1 MSYTFLPTVTN
12 TSSKSSPWAPAQ
24 PALNSALGGAL
35 NAYNTTYNGPLVA
48 GMDPNVT
55 AGQNQQLGIAG
66 QGMTSGAAQTGIG
79 GVQNMLASGGIGAP
93 MQYGID
99 TLKSTVNNLNPLASG
114 QYLQGN
120 PYLDSIIN
128 TTNQNTMNDVNAQF
142 SKAGR
147 YGSGAYA
154 GTLGQK
160 LAQNEGGLRYQDF
173 MNQLNTMLSA
183 NNAIGGAAN
192 SVAGIGQQGISNV
205 MNGGAALQNYQNPLY
220 ADANAQ
226 KAVGGERM
234 DYEQAK
240 IDAANQAPWTKVG
253 NLAQIAQGIGSLG
266 GQSKST
272 STSIGPV
279 QNQPQMST
287 GQMMLGGALGGL
299 GLLGNIATGGGFKG
313 LFGSPGSLLGSPFPA
328 SYGGR

>member
-1 MSYTFLPTVTN
+1 MSYQFLPTVTN
-12 TSSKSSPWAPAQ
+12 TSSKSSPWSPAQ
-24 PALNSALGGAL
+24 PALNTALGGAL
-35 NAYNTTYNGPLVA
+35 NAYKNTYNGPLVA

-55 AGQNQQLGIAG
+55 AGQNAQLGIAG

-79 GVQNMLASGGIGAP
+79 GVQDMLSAGGIGAP
-93 MQYGID
+93 MQYGMD
-99 TLKSTVNNLNPLASG
+99 TLKGTVNNLNPIASG

-120 PYLDSIIN
+120 PYLQSIIDQ
-128 TTNQNTMNDVNAQF
+128 TNQNTMNDVNAQF

-173 MNQLNTMLSA
+173 MNQMNAMLNA

-220 ADANAQ
+220 SDANAQ
-226 KAVGGERM
+226 KQVGGERM
-234 DYEQAK
+234 DYQQAN

-279 QNQPQMST
+279 QNMQPTT

-299 GLLGNIATGGGFKG
+299 GLLGNLATGGMFKN
-313 LFGSPGSLLGSPFPA
+313 LFAGA
-328 SYGGR
+328 K